1 METGSAKKKAVI
13 IGAGPAGITACSEII
28 KHDIFTA
35 TMLERDEMVGG
46 LSRTISYKGCSF
58 DIGPHHFLS
67 ESSKVVQWW
76 KELMHDDFIP
86 HKRFTRIYYNKHF
99 FLYPLQPI
107 NALLGLSFL
116 ESFRCICSY
125 IKIQLF
131 PIKPV
136 ASFQDWVT
144 NRFGFRLFS
153 IFFKTYTEKL
163 WGIKCDQISADW
175 ASERIKGFSLFKAI
189 FYAFFGRFFKKN
201 KPRTIQDDF
210 FYPSRGAGTLWQ
222 KATDRVLQNKDVTL
236 KCNQEVVL
244 IEHDGKNIINVQTR
258 RTDKRNSVHKL
269 EKYDVDYIFS
279 TMSLR
284 SFVLSLFPS
293 APADVIKAAKMLR
306 YRCLITV
313 NLIVDKKHVSPD
325 HWIYVHE
332 KEVKIVRID
341 NMNNFS
347 LKMSDDA
354 EHHTSLSL
362 EYFAFIDDPFF
373 KKTDQ
378 ELIELAKNELE
389 KIDFLK
395 KESILDGMV
404 VRETEAYPL
413 YDQNYKQYLNTVLAY
428 VSQFSNV
435 QFIGRNGKHQYNN
448 MDVAMISAF
457 DAVDRVMVLER
468 ENFCSHNHH
477 DSQPGL

>member
-1 METGSAKKKAVI
+1 M
-13 IGAGPAGITACSEII
+13 
-28 KHDIFTA
+28 
-35 TMLERDEMVGG
+35 
-46 LSRTISYKGCSF
+46 
-58 DIGPHHFLS
+58 
-67 ESSKVVQWW
+67 Q
-76 KELMHDDFIP
+76 DDFIP
-86 HKRFTRIYYNKHF
+86 NKRFTRIYYNKHF

-107 NALLGLSFL
+107 NALLGLSL
-116 ESFRCICSY
+116 WESFRCICSY
-125 IKIQLF
+125 IKIRLF
-131 PIKPV
+131 PIKNV
-136 ASFQDWVT
+136 VSFQAWVT
-144 NRFGFRLFS
+144 NRFGVRLFS

-175 ASERIKGFSLFKAI
+175 ASERIKGFSLSKAI

-210 FYPSRGAGTLWQ
+210 FYPSHGAGTLWQ
-222 KATDRVLQNKDVTL
+222 KATDQALQNKDVTL
-236 KCNQEVVL
+236 NCNQEVVL

-258 RTDKRNSVHKL
+258 RTEKKNSVHKL
-269 EKYDVDYIFS
+269 EKYDVDYLFS

-293 APADVIKAAKMLR
+293 APTDVVKAAKLLR
-306 YRCLITV
+306 YRSLITV
-313 NLIVDKKHVSPD
+313 NLIVHKKHVSPD

-347 LKMSDDA
+347 LKMVDDA
-354 EHHTSLSL
+354 EHHTALSL

-378 ELIELAKNELE
+378 EFIDLAKNELE

-395 KESILDGMV
+395 KEAIRDGIV
-404 VRETEAYPL
+404 IRETEAYPV
-413 YDQNYKQYLNTVLAY
+413 YDQNYKEALGIVSAY
-428 VSQFSNV
+428 VSHFLNV

-457 DAVDRVMVLER
+457 DAVDRVITIQKEKIQ
-468 ENFCSHNHH
+468 SKNHH
-477 DSQPGL
+477 DSQQAL